1 MKLFDKLKNFNLL
14 RQLKKAK
21 KNKVYNHF
29 SLSGKQKWAE
39 VVDVYDGDTIKVI
52 MKFRGVIDRWTVR
65 MNGYD
70 SPEMKPLLS
79 DPNRDEIK
87 EKAKIAKNALIEKIG
102 NKPVYM
108 KIYNFDKYGRL
119 LADLFI
125 DGENINRWMI
135 DNGYGYVYDGG
146 KKLNSKEIL
155 NNKNDKN
162 DKNVKNDK
170 NDKKI
175 KMKSR

>member
-1 MKLFDKLKNFNLL
+1 MWLFDKIKKINLL

-29 SLSGKQKWAE
+29 SLAGKEKWAE

-52 MKFRGVIDRWTVR
+52 MKFRGVIDRWTIR

-70 SPEMKPLLS
+70 SPEMKPLRS
-79 DPNRDEIK
+79 DPNRLEII

-102 NKPVYM
+102 DKPVLM
-108 KIYNFDKYGRL
+108 KIYNFDKYGRV

-125 DGENINRWMI
+125 DGENINQWMI
-135 DNGYGYVYDGG
+135 NNGYGYVYDGG

-155 NNKNDKN
+155 NSNNNSNSNSSSNSSKNKN
-162 DKNVKNDK
+162 
-170 NDKKI
+170 KKVV
-175 KMKSR
+175 

>member
-1 MKLFDKLKNFNLL
+1 MWLFDKIKKNNLL

-29 SLSGKQKWAE
+29 SLAGKEKWAE

-52 MKFRGVIDRWTVR
+52 MKFRGVIDRWTIR

-70 SPEMKPLLS
+70 SPEMKPLRS
-79 DPNRDEIK
+79 DPNRLEII

-102 NKPVYM
+102 DKPVLM
-108 KIYNFDKYGRL
+108 KIYNFDKYGRV

-125 DGENINRWMI
+125 DDENINQWMI
-135 DNGYGYVYDGG
+135 NNGYGYVYDGG

-155 NNKNDKN
+155 NTNSSSNSNNKNNNKN
-162 DKNVKNDK
+162 KN
-170 NDKKI
+170 KKVV
-175 KMKSR
+175 